1 MNTHFNRQR
10 RFNFLCLIC
19 VLLLIISIPI
29 TVALGTI
36 NIHPEQVLEVVLNH
50 LSTKPSDASSIPTGI
65 DNIIWELR
73 IPRVLIA
80 CMTGAGLAI
89 AGLTLQAVTRNS
101 LADPHLLGIS
111 AGAVLGAVIVTM
123 HIGEIL
129 GSLTL
134 PLAAFCGSLLATS
147 IIAIVS
153 QTVRLSSATH
163 LLMTG
168 GALSF
173 VLISAANLALFLGD
187 HRASHQ
193 VIFWMLGGLGLAR
206 WSTLLLPF
214 LVCTFGY
221 IFLHLQ
227 AKYINALLLGDET
240 ATSLGVNV
248 KQLRIQLFVVSALVT
263 AVLVAN
269 SGAIGFVGLMVP
281 HIGRY
286 FVGGDNQRLLPF
298 CALLGALFLPWVD
311 VLARSL
317 LAPEELPI
325 GIITGFIGGVF
336 FIALL
341 LRSSR

>member
-1 MNTHFNRQR
+1 MNSRFSHPKHF
-10 RFNFLCLIC
+10 FYLCLFFL
-19 VLLLIISIPI
+19 VLLVLSIPMTI
-29 TVALGTI
+29 ALGTVSI
-36 NIHPEQVLEVVLNH
+36 SPELVLDVVLHH
-50 LSTKPSDASSIPTGI
+50 LTGETLSGSNIPRGI

-80 CMTGAGLAI
+80 CITGAGLAM

-123 HIGEIL
+123 HVGEVF
-129 GSLTL
+129 GAMTL
-134 PLAAFCGSLLATS
+134 PLAAFCGSLLAT
-147 IIAIVS
+147 AIVALVS
-153 QTVRLSSATH
+153 QSDRLNSASH

-168 GALSF
+168 VALSF

-193 VIFWMLGGLGLAR
+193 VIFWTLGGLGLAR

-214 LVCTFGY
+214 LVCACGY
-221 IFLHLQ
+221 AFLYLHSR
-227 AKYINALLLGDET
+227 YINALLLGDET
-240 ATSLGVNV
+240 ATSLGIHV
-248 KQLRIQLFVVSALVT
+248 KRFRIQLFVISALVT

-269 SGAIGFVGLMVP
+269 SGAIGFVGLMIP
-281 HIGRY
+281 HMGRF
-286 FVGGDNQRLLPF
+286 FVGGDNRRLLPF

-317 LAPEELPI
+317 LAPEELPV
-325 GIITGFIGGVF
+325 GIITGFIGGLF

>member
-1 MNTHFNRQR
+1 MNARFSHRR
-10 RFNFLCLIC
+10 RFNYLCVFC
-19 VLLLIISIPI
+19 AVLLLVSIPLTI
-29 TVALGTI
+29 ALGTI
-36 NIHPEQVLEVVLNH
+36 NIHPEQVLKVILAH
-50 LSTKPSDASSIPTGI
+50 LSTEASNSIDIAIGI
-65 DNIIWELR
+65 DKIIWELR
-73 IPRVLIA
+73 VPRVLIA
-80 CMTGAGLAI
+80 CITGAGLAM

-123 HIGEIL
+123 HVGDIL
-129 GSLTL
+129 GPITL
-134 PLAAFCGSLLATS
+134 PLAAFCGSLLATAL
-147 IIAIVS
+147 IALVS
-153 QTVRLSSATH
+153 QTAKLSSATH

-168 GALSF
+168 VALSF

-221 IFLHLQ
+221 LFLHFHT
-227 AKYINALLLGDET
+227 KYINALLLGDET

-248 KQLRIQLFVVSALVT
+248 KRLRIQLFVVSALIT

-269 SGAIGFVGLMVP
+269 SGAIGFVGLMIP
-281 HIGRY
+281 HIARY
-286 FVGGDNQRLLPF
+286 FVGGDNRRLLPF

-311 VLARSL
+311 VIARSL

-325 GIITGFIGGVF
+325 GIITGFIGGLF
-336 FIALL
+336 FIVLL
-341 LRSSR
+341 IRSSR

>member
-1 MNTHFNRQR
+1 MNT
-10 RFNFLCLIC
+10 RFNSLCFIFI
-19 VLLLIISIPI
+19 LLLIVSIPLTI
-29 TVALGTI
+29 ALGTI
-36 NIHPEQVLEVVLNH
+36 NIHPGQVLEVILNH
-50 LSTKPSDASSIPTGI
+50 LSPGASNNSNIPTGI
-65 DNIIWELR
+65 DIIIWELR

-89 AGLTLQAVTRNS
+89 AGLTLQSATRNS
-101 LADPHLLGIS
+101 LADPNLLGIS

-123 HIGEIL
+123 HVGEVF
-129 GSLTL
+129 GALTL
-134 PLAAFCGSLLATS
+134 PLAAFIGSLLATA
-147 IIAIVS
+147 IIALVS
-153 QTVRLSSATH
+153 QTARLSSASH

-168 GALSF
+168 VALSF
-173 VLISAANLALFLGD
+173 VFISAANLAIFLGD
-187 HRASHQ
+187 HRATHQ

-206 WSTLLLPF
+206 WSTLLLPL

-221 IFLHLQ
+221 IFLYLH
-227 AKYINALLLGDET
+227 AKHINALLLGDET

-248 KQLRIQLFVVSALVT
+248 KRLRIQLFVVSALIT
-263 AVLVAN
+263 AILVAN
-269 SGAIGFVGLMVP
+269 SGAIGFIGLMIP

-325 GIITGFIGGVF
+325 GIITGLIGGLF

-341 LRSSR
+341 FRSSR